1 MNFERKIQA
10 RIMLGYIAMLIV
22 GIGIVFILLHE
33 RKRASE
39 IEAETKEIHALREG
53 IQAAHRHVAR
63 LAALGEGV
71 IGWEA
76 ADSARY
82 HALRLR
88 TDSLLQTL
96 KPHCTGYVRP
106 GQIDTLCS
114 LLADKEV
121 HLLHIMEAMQ
131 RQEAADSLLVN
142 HLPEVA
148 RGPHASAPSGGRK
161 TDLPAHWAASGRY
174 RYCPWPANCTPS
186 ATAWWPCSGSVRRKW
201 TPMPT
206 ACARATGR

>member
-1 MNFERKIQA
+1 MSLKSKI
-10 RIMLGYIAMLIV
+10 IIGY
-22 GIGIVFILLHE
+22 FILVAVISCFAIIGVYERNHLQKIENSVHE
-33 RKRASE
+33 IRRVRQD
-39 IEAETKEIHALREG
+39 INI
-53 IQAAHRHVAR
+53 AHRHVAR
-63 LAALGEGV
+63 LATLGEGV

-121 HLLHIMEAMQ
+121 HLLHIMEAM
-131 RQEAADSLLVN
+131 
-142 HLPEVA
+142 
-148 RGPHASAPSGGRK
+148 
-161 TDLPAHWAASGRY
+161 
-174 RYCPWPANCTPS
+174 
-186 ATAWWPCSGSVRRKW
+186 
-201 TPMPT
+201 
-206 ACARATGR
+206 